1 MAGLQNGDLK
11 TPSKPRQTGSSPIR
25 SDIHGAR
32 ERIRGQAA
40 GAAGE
45 FDAKAQ
51 IVETPDGTLK
61 SRKSLFVQTEKQLAS
76 DADATLD
83 AAKDAVKGILKRDK

>member
-32 ERIRGQAA
+32 ERIQSLAS

-51 IVETPDGTLK
+51 IVETRDGTLK
-61 SRKSLFVQTEKQLAS
+61 SRKSLFMQTGKQVAG
-76 DADATLD
+76 DADVTLD
-83 AAKDAVKGILKRDK
+83 AAKDAVKDVLKLNK